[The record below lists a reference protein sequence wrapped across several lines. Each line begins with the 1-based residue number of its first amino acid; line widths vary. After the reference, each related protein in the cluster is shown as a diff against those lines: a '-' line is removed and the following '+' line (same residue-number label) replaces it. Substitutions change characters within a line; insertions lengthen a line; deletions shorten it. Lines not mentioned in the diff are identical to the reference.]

1 MFVQAR
7 DHSLHRSIVMNRF
20 ENVKAKVF
28 KYKEELREVIIA
40 KCAELVKVI
49 NTSSAMLQDLEVAAD
64 ASEVRTSTN
73 AALETFSSKAGNV
86 QAGDAA
92 LQQHNA

>member
-1 MFVQAR
+1 MFEHPR
-7 DHSLHRSIVMNRF
+7 ESSFYRSVDERF

-28 KYKEELREVIIA
+28 KYKEELREAIIT

-64 ASEVRTSTN
+64 ASEVRTSIT
-73 AALETFSSKAGNV
+73 AALDSFSSKADGI
-86 QAGDAA
+86 QASDLTPVAT
-92 LQQHNA
+92 